1 MLRTVIDYLMN
12 GLTMGAIYALL
23 AIGVTTIYK
32 SMGMLNVAHADTI
45 MLSAFVTL
53 EIYNWTHSLIIS
65 SIAGLLI
72 MGLFGLALERFIYR
86 RLNYD
91 SFVNLMLATIGM
103 QIILRNLMRA
113 VKGVDPYRYP
123 EVFSSMPIKL
133 GSVTILPQSIGIII
147 VSALIVLGL
156 QAFYKFTKTGQS
168 MTAASSN
175 PRAAMMLGINVAKTR
190 MLTFGISALLACASA
205 ILISPMYNVSP
216 DMGASV
222 GLKGFCA
229 AIIGGFGSIPAALAG
244 GLILGIIESLAS
256 GLFASAY
263 RDIIA
268 FVLMILILYFKPA
281 GLFAKRIEQKF

>member
-1 MLRTVIDYLMN
+1 MLGTIVNYLMN

-23 AIGVTTIYK
+23 AIGVTMIYK

-53 EIYNWTHSLIIS
+53 TIYNLTNNLIIS
-65 SIAGLLI
+65 AIAGLVI
-72 MGLFGLALERFIYR
+72 MGLFGIVLERFIYR

-103 QIILRNLMRA
+103 QIILRNSARA
-113 VKGVDPYRYP
+113 IWGVDPYP
-123 EVFSSMPIKL
+123 FPDIFSVTPIKL
-133 GSVTILPQSIGIII
+133 GEIRILPQSLGIIAVAAVI
-147 VSALIVLGL
+147 VIAL
-156 QAFYKFTKTGQS
+156 QSFFKFTKTGQS
-168 MTAASSN
+168 MTAASTSTK
-175 PRAAMMLGINVAKTR
+175 AAMMLGINVSRTR
-190 MLTFGISALLACASA
+190 MLTFGISALLACVSG
-205 ILISPMYNVSP
+205 ILLAPMYYVSP

-229 AIIGGFGSIPAALAG
+229 AVIGGFGSVPAALAG

-256 GLFASAY
+256 GLFAAAY

-268 FVLMILILYFKPA
+268 FALMILILYLKPG